1 MGSEEDRG
9 HRVEEAIRLFHEA
22 YQKQMRKEFEQAVD
36 LYKKSIAC
44 YPTAEAHTFL
54 GWTYSFMGRL
64 DDAIAECHRAI
75 ETDPS
80 FGNPYNDIG
89 AYLLQQGQVNEA
101 IPWFRLALEAPRY
114 ESYCFPHVNLGRAY
128 EAKHEWITARDEYR
142 KALIDR
148 PDYLPARQ
156 GLARIRGTLN

>member
-1 MGSEEDRG
+1 MTNARFEMAKE
-9 HRVEEAIRLFHEA
+9 LFQNA
-22 YQKQMRKEFEQAVD
+22 YQLQMQGDFELAAQF
-36 LYKKSIAC
+36 YKRSIELH
-44 YPTAEAHTFL
+44 PTAEAHTFL
-54 GWTYSFMGRL
+54 GWTYHYQGKV
-64 DDAIAECHRAI
+64 DEAIDECKKAIAV
-75 ETDPS
+75 DPT

-128 EAKHEWITARDEYR
+128 EAKHEWINARDEYR

-148 PDYLPARQ
+148 PDYVPAKQ
-156 GLARIRGTLN
+156 GLARIRAMLN

>member
-54 GWTYSFMGRL
+54 GWTYSFMLAHYLSVYDNGL
-64 DDAIAECHRAI
+64 
-75 ETDPS
+75 PS
-80 FGNPYNDIG
+80 FGRRGHLHDTC
-89 AYLLQQGQVNEA
+89 LKQ
-101 IPWFRLALEAPRY
+101 
-114 ESYCFPHVNLGRAY
+114 
-128 EAKHEWITARDEYR
+128 
-142 KALIDR
+142 
-148 PDYLPARQ
+148 RQ
-156 GLARIRGTLN
+156 